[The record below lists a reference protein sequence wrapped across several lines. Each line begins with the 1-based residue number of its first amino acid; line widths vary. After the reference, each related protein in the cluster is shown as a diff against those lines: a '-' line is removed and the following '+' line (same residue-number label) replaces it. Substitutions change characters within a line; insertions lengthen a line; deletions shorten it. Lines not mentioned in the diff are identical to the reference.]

1 MIKGVIWTCDRA
13 GDGIERLKYIRD
25 RYMFA
30 GISPRRETYSRQSS
44 WVEFDN
50 GDFWRVMSATESSR
64 GVRSNYAWIDAR
76 ISDEF
81 VRTVILR
88 TLTYPFEP
96 RQYEFFLPGW

>member
-13 GDGIERLKYIRD
+13 GDGIERLKYIQD

-30 GISPRRETYSRQSS
+30 GINPRREIYSRQSS

-50 GDFWRVMSATESSR
+50 GDVWRVMSATESGR

-76 ISDEF
+76 ISDEL

-88 TLTYPFEP
+88 TLICPLGP
-96 RQYEFFLPGW
+96 RQYEFFTPGW